1 MQKIGHLIDGT
12 LVEATSGNTGP
23 VYDPST
29 GVETG
34 RVALASVTE
43 VDAAVTSAETAFE
56 EWGQTSLARRTKLM
70 ISFRN
75 LVVANADEIARRLTA
90 EHGKVMD
97 DARGE
102 VARGIENIEFACGL
116 TDALKGAYSEQA
128 SNGVDVHTVRQPL
141 GVVAGITPFNFPAM
155 VPMWMF
161 PNAVACGNTFILKP

>member
-75 LVVANADEIARRLTA
+75 LVVANADEIARRLRR
-90 EHGKVMD
+90 MD
-97 DARGE
+97 PAMSLILITGWQLEADDPRAAAFDFSLRKPFMSLVE
-102 VARGIENIEFACGL
+102 VEE
-116 TDALKGAYSEQA
+116 
-128 SNGVDVHTVRQPL
+128 TVRR
-141 GVVAGITPFNFPAM
+141 
-155 VPMWMF
+155 
-161 PNAVACGNTFILKP
+161 AVQLCDQRRSDEG